1 MALKHTVLHENAT
14 ILRQMQASDGRPY
27 KTSVQ
32 YNTSI
37 GVEQWGWNLREMRT
51 TWVTTLTTYY
61 DEVRDVLDDEGGSE
75 EVPDV
80 EVGFRVETPEVG
92 LPEVVLPEVPPPG
105 VRDATSWESKKG
117 AGVRKQQHHPQ
128 GFLPLDRIFGTNKW
142 EAWVGICLHFIIRE
156 SGWADT
162 IIRVFLQMD

>member
-92 LPEVVLPEVPPPG
+92 LPEVVFPEVPPPG

-162 IIRVFLQMD
+162 IIRVFLQMH

>member
-92 LPEVVLPEVPPPG
+92 LPEVVFPEVPPPG

-117 AGVRKQQHHPQ
+117 QVLENNNITP
-128 GFLPLDRIFGTNKW
+128 
-142 EAWVGICLHFIIRE
+142 
-156 SGWADT
+156 
-162 IIRVFLQMD
+162 RVFSHSIESSERINERLE

>member
-105 VRDATSWESKKG
+105 DRDATSWESKKG
-117 AGVRKQQHHPQ
+117 QVLENNNITP
-128 GFLPLDRIFGTNKW
+128 
-142 EAWVGICLHFIIRE
+142 
-156 SGWADT
+156 
-162 IIRVFLQMD
+162 RVFSHWIESSERINERLE

>member
-1 MALKHTVLHENAT
+1 MALKHTVVHENTT

-37 GVEQWGWNLREMRT
+37 GVEQWGGWNLREMRT
-51 TWVTTLTTYY
+51 RWVTTLTTYY

-80 EVGFRVETPEVG
+80 EVGFRAETPEVG
-92 LPEVVLPEVPPPG
+92 LPEVVLPEVPPPE

-117 AGVRKQQHHPQ
+117 ASVRKQQHRHQ
-128 GFLPLDRIFGTNKW
+128 GYLPLDRILGTNGW
-142 EAWVGICLHFIIRE
+142 EGWVGILSAFHYRWIRQ
-156 SGWADT
+156 SW
-162 IIRVFLQMD
+162 RHY